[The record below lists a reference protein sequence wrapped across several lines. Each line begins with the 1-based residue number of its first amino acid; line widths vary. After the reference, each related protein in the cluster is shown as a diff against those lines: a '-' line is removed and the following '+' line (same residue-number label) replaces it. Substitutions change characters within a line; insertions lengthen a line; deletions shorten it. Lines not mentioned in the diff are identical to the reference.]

1 MLIILNTCPGYSAAR
16 IDWINGRIVSAGSSS
31 MAIDEHGTPV
41 DMENGKQLSISEA
54 RTISYE
60 RSKEKALFEAVKM
73 IGEIQ
78 VDNVKKIKD
87 LVRDDQ
93 TVRKNIPE
101 VMEEYS
107 SYKEK
112 PSGYLTSSC
121 ELQFSLGYLLTAIN
135 YSFPLDNFPERSD
148 IDISTIYTSLIVD
161 VRGLEIKPMLLP
173 SIINENGLEVYN
185 KNFINPSDAVKYN
198 PVSYVYSEKEAMKHK
213 KAGKHPFFCAALK
226 NLNGNPVVSDNDLKK
241 IFSNKKNI
249 EYLSKCRVI
258 FIIDR

>member
-1 MLIILNTCPGYSAAR
+1 MLNSVYGYSAAR
-16 IDWINGRIVSAGSSS
+16 VDWINGLIISTGSSS
-31 MAIDEHGTPV
+31 MAIDEHGSPV
-41 DMENGKQLSISEA
+41 DMETGKQLSISKA

-60 RSKEKALFEAVKM
+60 RAKEKALFEAIKL

-78 VDNVKKIKD
+78 VDTEKKIKE
-87 LVRDDQ
+87 LVLNDQ

-101 VMEEYS
+101 AIESYS
-107 SYKEK
+107 RYKEK

-121 ELQFSLGYLLTAIN
+121 ELSFSLGYLLTAIN
-135 YSFPLDNFPERSD
+135 YTFPGDSFPERND
-148 IDISTIYTSLIVD
+148 IDISTLYSSLIVD
-161 VRGLEIKPMLLP
+161 VRGLGIKPMLLP
-173 SIINENGLEVYN
+173 TIVNENGLEVYS

-198 PVSYVYSEKEAMKHK
+198 TVSYVFSEKEALKHK
-213 KAGKHPFFCAALK
+213 KAGKHPLITAALK

-249 EYLSKCRVI
+249 EYLNKCRVI